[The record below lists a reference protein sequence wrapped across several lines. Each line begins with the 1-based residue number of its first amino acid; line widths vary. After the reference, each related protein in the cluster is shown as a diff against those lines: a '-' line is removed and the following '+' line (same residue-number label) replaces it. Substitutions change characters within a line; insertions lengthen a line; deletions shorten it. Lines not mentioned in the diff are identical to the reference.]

1 LIASLVLPLVAASRY
16 LPSEI
21 NIKKIKD
28 HVNRNCDNKCWL
40 NKIYKNIFENRKSL
54 NEVSDFGKSMV
65 IMENQNK
72 RLSLKEES
80 KNILNNIGNQFDLN
94 NTTTGINSYS
104 PPYSQ
109 SDKHILSAEDVN
121 ETNQN
126 ITYTEDINL
135 TSNNIIS
142 YNTDDYKEQ
151 QDVNMKQ
158 IFKGFESHLIQSEII
173 RNQYY
178 SKLILHNI
186 WEMEKR
192 NHNSIFIFDWDD
204 TILTTSYITP
214 NGFFCNDYKMKA
226 TDYKMFEELD
236 SNATI
241 LLNLA
246 IAKGKTFI
254 VTNAVSGW
262 VEMSAKIF
270 LPEVAKLL
278 KYINIISARDS
289 FENSFP
295 GNCRKWKIETFLE
308 IQKCFKAKLIT
319 NLICIGDS
327 IIEMEAAHII
337 SKKFI
342 SMFLKTVKFVEKP
355 KPEEVIK
362 ELKLVIKNFDMIFT
376 SIKSLTINVE
386 KKFLKKKT

>member
-1 LIASLVLPLVAASRY
+1 
-16 LPSEI
+16 
-21 NIKKIKD
+21 
-28 HVNRNCDNKCWL
+28 
-40 NKIYKNIFENRKSL
+40 
-54 NEVSDFGKSMV
+54 
-65 IMENQNK
+65 
-72 RLSLKEES
+72 
-80 KNILNNIGNQFDLN
+80 
-94 NTTTGINSYS
+94 
-104 PPYSQ
+104 
-109 SDKHILSAEDVN
+109 
-121 ETNQN
+121 
-126 ITYTEDINL
+126 
-135 TSNNIIS
+135 
-142 YNTDDYKEQ
+142 
-151 QDVNMKQ
+151 
-158 IFKGFESHLIQSEII
+158 
-173 RNQYY
+173 
-178 SKLILHNI
+178 
-186 WEMEKR
+186 
-192 NHNSIFIFDWDD
+192 
-204 TILTTSYITP
+204 
-214 NGFFCNDYKMKA
+214 MKA